1 MRLRTL
7 IVGLLVLL
15 VVGVLVSLG
24 RIGGR
29 ERAETL
35 GEPRRSSPSP
45 LIDED
50 RILSGGPPPDGI
62 PPIDDPKFAPASD
75 IDFLQG
81 REPVLALS
89 VETESRAYPLQ
100 ILTWHEIVNDTV
112 AGTPVAVTYCPLC
125 NTGIAFVRPRIDG
138 QLLDF
143 GTSGKLYNSNLVMYD
158 RQTESYWPQ
167 AMGKAVTGPLT
178 GWELEFVPTQILSF
192 ADWRSEHP
200 DGLVLTTE
208 TGFSRP
214 YGENPYPGYDGSR
227 SPYLFDGTPDDR
239 LPALSRVLGLVGED
253 GEVAV
258 PFERLAGQAREGW
271 AVLELSLGAEPV
283 VVFWHAGTASALDA
297 EQIAQSRDV
306 GAASAFTPEVDGRAL
321 SFGIGEEGIT
331 DEETGTTWSIQG
343 RGLDGPLE
351 GEQLPRVLA
360 IDSFWFDWA
369 AFHPAT
375 RIAG

>member
-1 MRLRTL
+1 MRVRMV
-7 IVGLLVLL
+7 IGGLLVLL

-24 RIGGR
+24 SSGRR

-35 GEPRRSSPSP
+35 GEPRRSSSSP

-62 PPIDDPKFAPASD
+62 PPIDDPKFASAPD
-75 IDFLQG
+75 IDFLEG
-81 REPVLALS
+81 REPVLALR
-89 VETESRAYPLQ
+89 VGTESRAYPLQ